1 MVKVGQG
8 ANGKSGA
15 RGKGQMVK
23 VEQGANGKSGAR
35 GKW

>member
-15 RGKGQMVK
+15 RKK
-23 VEQGANGKSGAR
+23 GANGKSEAKER